1 LTRLVSNCLLC
12 RAGIG
17 PTIWACASVKVNE
30 TDVAIYIMQAGIPG
44 DLLHRTIDDYVP
56 ETVELMGKALQN
68 LFAAAV
74 PLNLLMLDAKPEH
87 LIWVEKSTERRD
99 PSKRRLLPKFIHFD
113 AGHTIKLNPYVGQDG
128 LSLNWLNKLLF
139 LSHIAC
145 KAFQKM
151 AENPTAYFDLLYLPL
166 IDEISL
172 LPSNQSLSIKDPFFD
187 YLYKLPLSQVDD
199 IITFPIDPSF
209 TTLRHVGDLVLKRLK
224 GSCERDTQI
233 LRADQTF
240 YPIQEIWH
248 LVNRRKFEM
257 DGRQY
262 HRNVFERP
270 GPPVNIM
277 TLDWKWIFL
286 KSRQKDIE
294 FNVIKSR
301 VGQTPLTATFKL
313 TTLRPYRVTLQ
324 TIILPGGDQECVL
337 INVDSSQSLLSL
349 DDLFYKLGS
358 GRIRC
363 QVEPKL
369 TLQSG
374 GGGHGAMVLN
384 MIDCL
389 AHKLSVTLKLTDAA
403 DFVPEAEPEVSAGSL
418 TKTLCLIRGFGYYEA
433 RGWIS
438 KRPMRNSTFGIPSV
452 EKVGIE
458 KNREYIQYAQQADLL
473 WTHMITTTPV
483 KGLLDAI
490 KTFPSDIRIL
500 LDDKDLPY
508 LTENYSELYCQAHAD
523 HTEKMFLDD
532 FRQFLSEQDNPSK
545 LEALSLRQLAATS
558 LDPVILTTH
567 LTNAFNQVWPRFK
580 LINGGVELDARFP
593 YPTFGS
599 LTKPLFLIDNTVHA
613 MVCKPNPSSDLVPLV
628 SIDPIATDLE
638 IKFI

>member
-1 LTRLVSNCLLC
+1 
-12 RAGIG
+12 
-17 PTIWACASVKVNE
+17 VNE
-30 TDVAIYIMQAGIPG
+30 TDVAIIYIMQAGIPG

-99 PSKRRLLPKFIHFD
+99 PSKSRFLPKFIHFD
-113 AGHTIKLNPYVGQDG
+113 AGHTIKLNPYVGQGG

-166 IDEISL
+166 IHEISL

-187 YLYKLPLSQVDD
+187 YLYELSLSQVDD
-199 IITFPIDPSF
+199 IITSPIDPSF

-233 LRADQTF
+233 LRAWHSDQTF
-240 YPIQEIWH
+240 YPIQEIWR
-248 LVNRRKFEM
+248 LVNSRKLEM
-257 DGRQY
+257 IGRQY

-286 KSRQKDIE
+286 KSRQKAIK
-294 FNVIKSR
+294 FNVIQSI

-313 TTLRPYRVTLQ
+313 TTPRSYTATQQ
-324 TIILPGGDQECVL
+324 TIILPGYDQKCVS
-337 INVDSSQSLLSL
+337 IKVDSSQSLLSL
-349 DDLFYKLGS
+349 DDLFYKLGD

-374 GGGHGAMVLN
+374 SGGYGAMVLN

-389 AHKLSVTLKLTDAA
+389 AHKLSVALELEDEA
-403 DFVPEAEPEVSAGSL
+403 DFAPGTIPKVSAGSL
-418 TKTLCLIRGFGYYEA
+418 TKTQCLTRGFGYYEA

-438 KRPMRNSTFGIPSV
+438 KRPMRNSTSGIPSV
-452 EKVGIE
+452 EEVGIE
-458 KNREYIQYAQQADLL
+458 KNREYIKLAQQADLL

-483 KGLLDAI
+483 NGLLDAI
-490 KTFPSDIRIL
+490 KTFPSDIHIL
-500 LDDKDLPY
+500 MDDEDLPY

-545 LEALSLRQLAATS
+545 LEKLSLRQLAATA

-580 LINGGVELDARFP
+580 LINGGVELDRRFP
-593 YPTFGS
+593 YPTSGY
-599 LTKPLFLIDNTVHA
+599 LTKPLFLIDNTVNA
-613 MVCKPNPSSDLVPLV
+613 MVCKPNPLSDLVPLV
-628 SIDPIATDLE
+628 SIKPIETDLE